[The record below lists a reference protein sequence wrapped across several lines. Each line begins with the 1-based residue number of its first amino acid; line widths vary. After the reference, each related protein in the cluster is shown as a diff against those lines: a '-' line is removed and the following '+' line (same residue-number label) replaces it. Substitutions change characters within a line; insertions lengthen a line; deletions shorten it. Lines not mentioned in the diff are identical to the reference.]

1 PDNPNEGISR
11 YTTSWGLTVA
21 GNAKLFHAAAKGVHT
36 SMRMRQH
43 EACPALLGSFCHTGR
58 DQLGLPSTGGK
69 SHRTG

>member
-1 PDNPNEGISR
+1 M
-11 YTTSWGLTVA
+11 VA